1 MWHLWEE
8 LCPII
13 AHHSVQG
20 WPPPP
25 PFVFPW
31 ILLVDVFV
39 FYCRYWLWDLS
50 LTVLCFWL
58 FCLTKS
64 RKNKRNWWT
73 LSKISM
79 KRKKEECAATCPC
92 SRCLTEMTSDHI
104 LWGFFWLKIFQ
115 QYRTSQRC
123 SKAFNF
129 YILERLAEGNRRWK
143 CDNIIYCRRIVLPSE
158 QGQTNKPSI
167 LNRCYFGVETEM
179 KDEETVILNKHPE
192 QNLLVFHV

>member
-1 MWHLWEE
+1 MSVSVLLTEFGSFGSDADFYCVGSTSFLFSKFLVFIRNLRKMWHLWEE

-20 WPPPP
+20 WPPPS
-25 PFVFPW
+25 FLFPW

-64 RKNKRNWWT
+64 RKNKRNWWS
-73 LSKISM
+73 LWKISM

-104 LWGFFWLKIFQ
+104 LWAFFWLLNELHIEKVKNLPTVQNVSEMLQSFQ
-115 QYRTSQRC
+115 LLHFRKTCRGKQ
-123 SKAFNF
+123 
-129 YILERLAEGNRRWK
+129 ERWK
-143 CDNIIYCRRIVLPSE
+143 CDS
-158 QGQTNKPSI
+158 
-167 LNRCYFGVETEM
+167 
-179 KDEETVILNKHPE
+179 
-192 QNLLVFHV
+192 